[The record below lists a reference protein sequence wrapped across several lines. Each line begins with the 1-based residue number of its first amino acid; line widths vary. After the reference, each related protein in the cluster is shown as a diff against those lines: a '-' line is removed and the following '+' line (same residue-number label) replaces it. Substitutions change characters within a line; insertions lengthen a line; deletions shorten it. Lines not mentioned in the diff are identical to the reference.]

1 MKVEKQKPTECVL
14 ATIAALSNIQLRSV
28 RKFACRQAGI
38 ADWGEIIHMTGDEF
52 WRVIHSIAKHYKVTG
67 LPKEL
72 RFDDK
77 PIVTTGNSGG
87 LQGRGSISL
96 QIKSRLNCHTM
107 PFEEGIVYDPEYPT
121 EPLPLDALLN
131 TRYIGWDVVNISR

>member
-28 RKFACRQAGI
+28 RKFACKRAGI
-38 ADWGEIIHMTGDEF
+38 ATWEEMRHMTGSRF
-52 WRVIHSIAKHYKVTG
+52 WMIVESVARHYKVTAM
-67 LPKEL
+67 PKAL

-77 PIVTTGNSGG
+77 PIVISGDG
-87 LQGRGSISL
+87 GILQGKGSISL
-96 QIKSRLNCHTM
+96 QIKSHINCHTM

-121 EPLPLDALLN
+121 EPLPLDALLD
-131 TRYIGWDVVNISR
+131 TRYIGWNVVDISR